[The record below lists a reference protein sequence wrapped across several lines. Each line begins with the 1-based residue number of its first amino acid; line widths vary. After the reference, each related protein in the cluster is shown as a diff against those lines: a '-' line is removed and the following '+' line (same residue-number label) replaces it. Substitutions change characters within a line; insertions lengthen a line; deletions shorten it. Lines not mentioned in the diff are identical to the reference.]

1 MRRGIN
7 LFYLHT
13 RWEAKRYVTPVMIIS
28 LVYNFPRFF
37 ELNVVEIVDGMNQLI
52 TTYTNYID
60 ILLIL

>member
-37 ELNVVEIVDGMNQLI
+37 ELNVVEIVDGM
-52 TTYTNYID
+52 YESVD
-60 ILLIL
+60 K

>member
-1 MRRGIN
+1 MTAVI
-7 LFYLHT
+7 
-13 RWEAKRYVTPVMIIS
+13 IIS

-52 TTYTNYID
+52 TTYTNYIN

>member
-1 MRRGIN
+1 
-7 LFYLHT
+7 
-13 RWEAKRYVTPVMIIS
+13 MIIS

-52 TTYTNYID
+52 TTYTNYIN